1 MIRGDSTEYELLKK
15 WSETLPFFEEPK
27 SITTCEIGVREGLG
41 SQVIMMGI
49 KKRIGKKPY
58 EHIAID
64 PYGDLEYQHF
74 DKDKEGKITFWKNDK
89 GELTTKSPTYPDTMK
104 IQLLKDFS
112 NNKNFNF
119 YHFTDRQYMNLFN
132 STDKVFDLVHFDGP
146 HTTKE
151 VMREALWFAEKTR
164 KGSRLIFDDF
174 KVYDMEL
181 IGKALTYWDFKV
193 LDSGDNKIMLER
205 HA

>member
-1 MIRGDSTEYELLKK
+1 
-15 WSETLPFFEEPK
+15 
-27 SITTCEIGVREGLG
+27 
-41 SQVIMMGI
+41 
-49 KKRIGKKPY
+49 
-58 EHIAID
+58 
-64 PYGDLEYQHF
+64 
-74 DKDKEGKITFWKNDK
+74 
-89 GELTTKSPTYPDTMK
+89 
-104 IQLLKDFS
+104 
-112 NNKNFNF
+112 
-119 YHFTDRQYMNLFN
+119 
-132 STDKVFDLVHFDGP
+132 VHFDGP

-174 KVYDMEL
+174 KIYDMEL